1 MPLPRP
7 RKNETK
13 QQFISRCIAEMTLSK
28 SGRFPDRAQRAA
40 ICYSQWGETPQKTTS
55 SLSGQQQSL
64 PVDNRSGCLCIL
76 FPDWRHS
83 IVPFVFP
90 TTSR

>member
-28 SGRFPDRAQRAA
+28 SRRFPDRAQRAA
-40 ICYSQWGETPQKTTS
+40 ICYSQWGETPQERKQHAGT
-55 SLSGQQQSL
+55 LERKRRK
-64 PVDNRSGCLCIL
+64 DI
-76 FPDWRHS
+76 
-83 IVPFVFP
+83 
-90 TTSR
+90 